1 MSSTALRSTNTLA
14 LNAAVEAA
22 RAGEQGH
29 GFAVVATEVRS
40 LAQRS
45 ASAAK
50 EIKALIDDSVN
61 QVMLGSKLVD
71 AAGITMTEIVTSVQ
85 GVAGFMSQI
94 TAASQEQSVGIE
106 EVNQAVMQ
114 MDEATQQNA
123 ALVEQAAA
131 AAESM
136 QNQAAQLAHLVSAF
150 RLVAGGKAI
159 STAPVARSRKTALLH
174 TSSIQARPGATR
186 GQLAASSK
194 RLTQK

>member
-1 MSSTALRSTNTLA
+1 M
-14 LNAAVEAA
+14 
-22 RAGEQGH
+22 
-29 GFAVVATEVRS
+29 ATEVRS

-71 AAGITMTEIVTSVQ
+71 AAGKTMTEIVTSVQ
-85 GVAGFMSQI
+85 GVAGFMREI
-94 TAASQEQSVGIE
+94 TAASQEQSTGIE

-136 QNQAAQLAHLVSAF
+136 QI
-150 RLVAGGKAI
+150 R
-159 STAPVARSRKTALLH
+159 
-174 TSSIQARPGATR
+174 
-186 GQLAASSK
+186 
-194 RLTQK
+194 